1 MVLIAVFG
9 VAPLVAVPLSGLAA
23 RTVLPARSTAD
34 SDILVR
40 TAAPALSASLFA
52 ALSASLFAALSVAL
66 SVALSASLLAGGR
79 HVAFPRPRE
88 HGKNPARALGPALGP
103 GIPLASVVRPCSR
116 TAPPAPAGRSSF
128 RSDVHPSKENGH
140 ART

>member
-40 TAAPALSASLFA
+40 TAAP